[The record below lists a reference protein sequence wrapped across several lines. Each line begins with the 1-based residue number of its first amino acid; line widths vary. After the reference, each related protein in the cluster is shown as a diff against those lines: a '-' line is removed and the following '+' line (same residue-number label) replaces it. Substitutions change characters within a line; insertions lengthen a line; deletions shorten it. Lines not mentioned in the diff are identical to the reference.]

1 MQGNGLE
8 KDSCA
13 QLPHLVLFRVSV
25 SEPQTKENGWI
36 CEAPMQD
43 PQGSGVA
50 VSHQK
55 YDIFNG
61 YRFPHACCGI
71 GMFMCRRR
79 RLNRQ
84 DGRLRSRVISE
95 AEGTKASGSSLA
107 SLTFQHYRRARVE
120 MSFAA

>member
-8 KDSCA
+8 KESCA

-55 YDIFNG
+55 YDIFNSD
-61 YRFPHACCGI
+61 RFPHA
-71 GMFMCRRR
+71 
-79 RLNRQ
+79 
-84 DGRLRSRVISE
+84 
-95 AEGTKASGSSLA
+95 
-107 SLTFQHYRRARVE
+107 Y
-120 MSFAA
+120 AAL